1 MVGRFVLFGL
11 TLAGGLLAQEI
22 PAEVSPSAADAL
34 VLKDS
39 NGRDARVSD
48 YRGKVVILNF
58 WATWC
63 IPCREEMPLLVSVQK
78 RYADRGVVVI
88 GASADDE
95 TTRAQIGP
103 FVQKLAITFP
113 IWTGATTEHM
123 QSLGMGT
130 GLPVTAI
137 VDQQGRLVF
146 RLLGVLKRGELV
158 KRIEYLLASS
168 TGPAPAALVD
178 RITEAQKKAA
188 ADPHAAGEEENHSHG
203 GVGMEGASTVPS

>member
-1 MVGRFVLFGL
+1 MGRFALFGL

-22 PAEVSPSAADAL
+22 PAEVWPSAADAL

-48 YRGKVVILNF
+48 HRGKIVILNF

-95 TTRAQIGP
+95 STRAQIAP
-103 FVQKLAITFP
+103 FVEKLGITFP

-123 QSLGMGT
+123 KSMGMGT

-137 VDQQGRLVF
+137 VDQQGRLAF

-158 KRIEYLLASS
+158 KRIDYLLGARSES
-168 TGPAPAALVD
+168 APAALVD

-203 GVGMEGASTVPS
+203 GVGMEGASSVPS